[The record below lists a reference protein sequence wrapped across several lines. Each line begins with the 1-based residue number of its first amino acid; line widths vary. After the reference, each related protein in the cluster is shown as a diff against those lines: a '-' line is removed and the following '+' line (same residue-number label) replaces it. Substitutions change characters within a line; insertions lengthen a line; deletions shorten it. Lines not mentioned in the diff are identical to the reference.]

1 MQAGKSGQAGRQ
13 VSLASLANVLSPGL
27 SPELIPVV
35 VIYKIGIQ
43 GAALRC
49 LTLQLIMLYS
59 DNLHYDRHTYT
70 THVTVCV
77 SVCPCSYIW
86 HICLWPRLML
96 MALPRPSPR
105 PKPQL
110 VLWLCLLHCSVWG
123 AAYPHAAAACQRH
136 VDARRIKLDFYC
148 HRYYID

>member
-1 MQAGKSGQAGRQ
+1 MLQPGKSGQAARQ
-13 VSLASLANVLSPGL
+13 VSLARTVSRTVSRT
-27 SPELIPVV
+27 VV

-77 SVCPCSYIW
+77 C
-86 HICLWPRLML
+86 
-96 MALPRPSPR
+96 ALVVISGI
-105 PKPQL
+105 
-110 VLWLCLLHCSVWG
+110 S
-123 AAYPHAAAACQRH
+123 AYGHG
-136 VDARRIKLDFYC
+136 
-148 HRYYID
+148 

>member
-1 MQAGKSGQAGRQ
+1 MQAARQPGKSGLTASQAGRQ

-70 THVTVCV
+70 THVTVCL
-77 SVCPCSYIW
+77 C
-86 HICLWPRLML
+86 
-96 MALPRPSPR
+96 ALVVISGI
-105 PKPQL
+105 
-110 VLWLCLLHCSVWG
+110 S
-123 AAYPHAAAACQRH
+123 AYGHG
-136 VDARRIKLDFYC
+136 
-148 HRYYID
+148 